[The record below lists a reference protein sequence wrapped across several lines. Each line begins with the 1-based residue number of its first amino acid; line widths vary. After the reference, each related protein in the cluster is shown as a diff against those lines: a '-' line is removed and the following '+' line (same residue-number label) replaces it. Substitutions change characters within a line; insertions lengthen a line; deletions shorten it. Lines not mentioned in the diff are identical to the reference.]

1 MDFLWRFPE
10 LIIGYEDDATPAEA
24 VCSMCGKRI
33 LDGEPPIP
41 DSKDAIMAFSFAFQI
56 HVRAKHPAFL
66 PN

>member
-1 MDFLWRFPE
+1 MDLWRFPE
-10 LIIGYEDDATPAEA
+10 LIIGHEDDGTPSEA

-33 LDGEPPIP
+33 LEDEPPIP
-41 DSKDAIMAFSFAFQI
+41 NAKDAIMAFSIAFQL